1 MPNDPWDKEQHELYA
16 VRIDEHL
23 KRVDRRLEL
32 LEESIKSIHE
42 LALSVERLA
51 SQMETMSKTQ
61 DNMKDTL
68 VGLEGR
74 DGDKWRRATWYVGT
88 TVAGIVLGA
97 IAMWIGFA

>member
-1 MPNDPWDKEQHELYA
+1 MPDEPWDKEQHELYA

-32 LEESIKSIHE
+32 LEKSMESIHE

-68 VGLEGR
+68 TGLEGR
-74 DGDKWRRATWYVGT
+74 DGDKWRRATWYIGT
-88 TVAGIVLGA
+88 TVLGIILGA
-97 IAMWIGFA
+97 IAVRIGFA

>member
-1 MPNDPWDKEQHELYA
+1 MPNEPWDKEQHELYA

-32 LEESIKSIHE
+32 LEKSMESIHE

-61 DNMKDTL
+61 DSMKDTL
-68 VGLEGR
+68 TGLEGR
-74 DGDKWRRATWYVGT
+74 DGDKWRRATWYIGT
-88 TVAGIVLGA
+88 TVLGIILGA
-97 IAMWIGFA
+97 IAVRIGFA